1 MYKLTGKGEQIQK
14 MFSTIAPRY
23 DFLNRLLS
31 LGIDRRW
38 RRVAVRQI
46 QCPPNGR
53 VLDVATGTGDVAL
66 EIAAQTPENVA
77 ITGIDFSAGMVEHG
91 RTKIESSPHRARIS
105 LQIAPCEDIP
115 FPDDTFDAV
124 TIAFGIR
131 NVVDRELGLR
141 EMRRVLKP
149 GGRVVIL
156 EFSTPRSRLF
166 RAAYN
171 FYFHRMLPRIA
182 GMFSQESAYRYLPE
196 SVMEFPP
203 QEEFESLMTK
213 AGFRAVTHRDLTF
226 GISTIYVGRK

>member
-38 RRVAVRQI
+38 RRVAVGMTN
-46 QCPPNGR
+46 CPVGGR

-66 EIAAQTPENVA
+66 EIAAQTPDSVTV
-77 ITGIDFSAGMVEHG
+77 TGIDFSAGMVEHG
-91 RTKIESSPHRARIS
+91 RSKIETSPFRDRIS
-105 LQIAPCEDIP
+105 LLIAPCEDIP
-115 FPDDTFDAV
+115 FPDNTFDAA

-141 EMRRVLKP
+141 EMLRVVKP

-156 EFSTPRSRLF
+156 EFSTPRSRF
-166 RAAYN
+166 FSTVYN
-171 FYFHRMLPRIA
+171 FYFLRVLPVIA
-182 GMFSQESAYRYLPE
+182 GLFSQQSAYRYLPE

-203 QEEFESLMTK
+203 QEEFKALMEK
-213 AGFRAVTHRDLTF
+213 SGYRQVTHRDLTF
-226 GISTIYVGRK
+226 GISTVYVGLK